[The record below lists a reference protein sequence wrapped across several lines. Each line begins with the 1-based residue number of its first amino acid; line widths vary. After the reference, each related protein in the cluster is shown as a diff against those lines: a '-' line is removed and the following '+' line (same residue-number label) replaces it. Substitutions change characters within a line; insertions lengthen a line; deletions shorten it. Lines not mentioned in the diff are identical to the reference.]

1 MSDPQDDLRDLDRL
15 LQSVQFEPRASL
27 GAEVVGRW
35 HRGERAG
42 EAVARNSSRIAAIL
56 AALVLFGLGLFVFW
70 LLVLRPL
77 GVYTVDRC
85 CQDLDGGGDADDGL
99 VVVSRRGEAV
109 HRLAVYEDLDG
120 SGSFTPGDIVRFE
133 RNGRMALA
141 GPIEAGV
148 RTTEFCCL
156 DYDGGGPSDDALVIV
171 GSPPDRITMAA
182 IYERR
187 GPPGAPI
194 ELR

>member
-1 MSDPQDDLRDLDRL
+1 MKESPDDLRDLDRL
-15 LQSVQFEPRASL
+15 LKSVQFEPRASL

-35 HRGERAG
+35 HRGERVGA
-42 EAVARNSSRIAAIL
+42 AAARSYSRITAFAGV
-56 AALVLFGLGLFVFW
+56 LVLLGLGLFIFW

-120 SGSFTPGDIVRFE
+120 SGSFTPGDIVRFQ
-133 RNGRMALA
+133 RSGRMALA

-156 DYDGGGPSDDALVIV
+156 DYDGGGPSDDALVILGV
-171 GSPPDRITMAA
+171 PPDRITMAA